1 VHPNTRRAEI
11 MSRNTLPL
19 ILIILLMAR
28 PVSGSSI
35 VSPPEFKMEC
45 VGRSLLSLPRDAEVA
60 AMLPDDFRIELEGGV
75 AQPAFRFLDGEF
87 AASNAVIYGGSL
99 VVTHKISL
107 SQQNDFL
114 TRALETRKRVSS
126 SIAQER
132 SGVDD
137 PPSVYEHLSTENQI
151 GSAWRVNGHYIA
163 YFSVGEHSVLW
174 TSSATDN
181 DSSELLHDFRNLR
194 GGLQP
199 RPMFTLP
206 DRQGVCLPN
215 IFIADDGKTYRSVRT
230 AFRMKSH
237 PDFLL
242 IVQDSKAVAPSAGRK
257 SPAESLTEFW
267 EQFEYRPNVRNVR
280 SAWHLPKTRPM
291 RLGERAATA
300 SLVRITRNSGV
311 VDIGYLAIAPGTP
324 GPAIDIPEIRIFAV
338 RDAALAKQK
347 GVKPIDEEEFVSLV
361 EKIAKTVRH
370 LRPGT

>member
-1 VHPNTRRAEI
+1 
-11 MSRNTLPL
+11 
-19 ILIILLMAR
+19 
-28 PVSGSSI
+28 
-35 VSPPEFKMEC
+35 
-45 VGRSLLSLPRDAEVA
+45 
-60 AMLPDDFRIELEGGV
+60 
-75 AQPAFRFLDGEF
+75 
-87 AASNAVIYGGSL
+87 
-99 VVTHKISL
+99 
-107 SQQNDFL
+107 
-114 TRALETRKRVSS
+114 
-126 SIAQER
+126 
-132 SGVDD
+132 
-137 PPSVYEHLSTENQI
+137 
-151 GSAWRVNGHYIA
+151 
-163 YFSVGEHSVLW
+163 
-174 TSSATDN
+174 
-181 DSSELLHDFRNLR
+181 
-194 GGLQP
+194 
-199 RPMFTLP
+199 MFTLP

-291 RLGERAATA
+291 RLGERAAAA

-324 GPAIDIPEIRIFAV
+324 GPAIDIPEITIFAV
-338 RDAALAKQK
+338 RDAALAEQK

-361 EKIAKTVRH
+361 KKIAKSVRH